1 MAKEIKG
8 KNMKQIAV
16 CFLLLLFVT
25 FVGCEKEM
33 NDENWII
40 SNYSGSFKNIEF
52 SETLIQNFSPG
63 IYSEEDIPNDLKQLS
78 LGRIEID
85 FKYNGGALSSFMPIL
100 YYGSINKNNND
111 NAIEETQF
119 HLVVEI
125 GHYNVI
131 PNPVEN
137 LFYTICY
144 DRYPLYCRD
153 TYIPIISGEDY
164 TFILDKRPEGIILQL
179 KKGTEI
185 INSFPSAYF
194 PDSSQLFFKDVTL
207 QIEENKGD
215 SLETILMVGKGF
227 VGFDKGIHDFNGQ
240 VSGVKIYKYTLSELN
255 SGFEIRNVKNQHFEK
270 QQVNYS
276 IKDNLFGE
284 GNDINMKYDFWPY
297 IYENGIIKPNG
308 NMQSTESIKMANN
321 QSLMYHITS
330 GNIGLYKIYL
340 ETVDKDNQIL
350 NATTKP
356 FEIWVYPKEW
366 EFDY

>member
-1 MAKEIKG
+1 
-8 KNMKQIAV
+8 MKKIFGF
-16 CFLLLLFVT
+16 FLFLVFII

-40 SNYSGSFKNIEF
+40 NNYTGSYINIDY
-52 SETLIQNFSPG
+52 SETLIQSFAPG
-63 IYSEEDIPNDLKQLS
+63 IYKDQDIPDELKRLS
-78 LGRIEID
+78 FGRIEID
-85 FKYNGGALSSFMPIL
+85 FNCRGGASSCFMPLL
-100 YYGSINKNNND
+100 YFGSINKNESD

-164 TFILDKRPEGIILQL
+164 TIILDKRPEGIILQL
-179 KKGTEI
+179 KQGKEI

-194 PDSSQLFFKDVTL
+194 PDSSQLFFKDVTG
-207 QIEENKGD
+207 QIDKIKGD
-215 SLETILMVGKGF
+215 SLETIFMVGKGF

-240 VSGVKIYKYTLSELN
+240 VSDVKIYKYTLAESNTGYEMTH
-255 SGFEIRNVKNQHFEK
+255 VKNQHFEG
-270 QQVNYS
+270 QQINYYL
-276 IKDNLFGE
+276 KDNVYGE
-284 GNDINMKYDFWPY
+284 DNYINIKYDFWPY
-297 IYENGIIKPNG
+297 TFENGILKSNG
-308 NMQSTESIKMANN
+308 KIQSSESKRILNN
-321 QSLMYHITS
+321 QPLTYQITS
-330 GNIGLYKIYL
+330 ENIGLYKVYL
-340 ETVDKDNQIL
+340 ETVDIDNQIL
-350 NATTKP
+350 NSTIRP
-356 FEIWVYPKEW
+356 FEICVYPKEW